1 MSVNGTFFLRPARVV
16 AAIVLVWLFYGS
28 MPVKCGTGLRCEM
41 SYDQD
46 RVVLKVRSAS
56 EKGLTLT
63 IRDDAR
69 ADPFMLLANS
79 INVCDY
85 ERAQVVSREMVYE
98 PGKPSRLNIGVCDK
112 LFFFVPMN
120 RFGSKTVV
128 ALLPDGASPEFAR
141 LDWFAPLAGSVID
154 PDLAE
159 SVSDALFSWAQ
170 ASVAYAKLLSYSL
183 FSAGRLAV
191 TTADDALLAAKRLAD
206 TATGSALKVR
216 DTIALDPI
224 AILASAFAI
233 LTILFFGGRFDE
245 RGFRLNIHHL
255 LPLGFVMLTLVVF
268 EPWAVAAVFI
278 GIDLFRRAFPGVFL
292 LAAPLIVAFLGG
304 VGYVTFI
311 YLCLLVVSW
320 WGNSA
325 NLEGK
330 VR

>member
-56 EKGLTLT
+56 EKGFNLA

-69 ADPFMLLANS
+69 TDPFKLLANS
-79 INVCDY
+79 INVCDH

-98 PGKPSRLNIGVCDK
+98 PGKPSRLNIGVCYK
-112 LFFFVPMN
+112 LFLFIPMN
-120 RFGSKTVV
+120 RFDVKTLV
-128 ALLPDGASPEFAR
+128 ALAPDGVSPDFVR
-141 LDWFAPLAGSVID
+141 FDLFAPFSGSVIN
-154 PDLAE
+154 PLLAE

-170 ASVAYAKLLSYSL
+170 ASVAYAKLLSYSSL
-183 FSAGRLAV
+183 SAGRLA
-191 TTADDALLAAKRLAD
+191 DI
-206 TATGSALKVR
+206 ATDSDLKVR
-216 DTIALDPI
+216 DTTVLDPI
-224 AILASAFAI
+224 AILASAFSI
-233 LTILFFGGRFDE
+233 LTILFIKGRFNE

-268 EPWAVAAVFI
+268 NPWAVALVI
-278 GIDLFRRAFPGVFL
+278 VSLDLFRRATPGIFL
-292 LAAPLIVAFLGG
+292 IIAPLFVGFLGG
-304 VGYVTFI
+304 IGYVTFI
-311 YLCLLVVSW
+311 YLCLLVFSW